1 MSGLKNARWGVMRPP
16 PPIGRRLSNHEMR
29 KAADQRPPE
38 IPPPSPQEGPVSAL
52 FVSTVDSPVF
62 TPGSIRSTTG
72 VVSRARSPT
81 LLQGS
86 RTPAGWT
93 LGPKPPAPPDIFTQS
108 LPNAARP
115 AWDQNF
121 ASSSA
126 DAELRSPA
134 KTRVIKNP
142 RHVEWRRQYDD
153 RRHDWRHR
161 VASSDTFRS
170 EAAASR
176 NDNSRYIA
184 VSTPVAKSVRAVPRE
199 AKELLR
205 HGLASSLA
213 RLAERFR
220 ARDGAHAGEVG
231 IAEFRQ
237 TGEVGISEFRQ
248 TGEVGIAEFRQTLAQ
263 LGLFAKLATFG
274 HSLAVAEA
282 AAESLFDEF
291 DGDGSGLIRYE
302 EFLRYALR
310 DALRQSLTRV
320 VDLFRQLDSDRDGKI
335 GLAEFGKVLKAA
347 GVAAPE
353 DVVERLFA
361 QMDRDGDGTIDPKE
375 LHRVLRSED
384 VKLEG
389 VMYVECT

>member
-38 IPPPSPQEGPVSAL
+38 IPPPPSQEGPVSQL

-72 VVSRARSPT
+72 VVSRSRSPS

-93 LGPKPPAPPDIFTQS
+93 QGPKPPAPPDLFTQS

-142 RHVEWRRQYDD
+142 RHVEWRRQNDE
-153 RRHDWRHR
+153 RRLDWRHQ
-161 VASSDTFRS
+161 VASSDTLRS
-170 EAAASR
+170 EATASR

-199 AKELLR
+199 AKDLLR
-205 HGLASSLA
+205 LGLASSLE

-220 ARDGAHAGEVG
+220 ARDGAQSGEIG
-231 IAEFRQ
+231 FDEFRL
-237 TGEVGISEFRQ
+237 S
-248 TGEVGIAEFRQTLAQ
+248 LAQ

-282 AAESLFDEF
+282 AAETLFGEF
-291 DGDGSGLIRYE
+291 DGDGSGVISCE

-320 VDLFRQLDSDRDGKI
+320 IDLFRQLDSDRDGKI

-347 GVAAPE
+347 GVVAPE

-361 QMDRDGDGTIDPKE
+361 QMDLDGDGAIDPKE

-389 VMYVECT
+389 VMYV

>member
-220 ARDGAHAGEVG
+220 ARDGAHAGEV
-231 IAEFRQ
+231 EHV
-237 TGEVGISEFRQ
+237 TV
-248 TGEVGIAEFRQTLAQ
+248 AEFRQTLAQ